1 MNAPASAPGRGSGRW
16 IVIVASVVVLTTVIV
31 AIRAMGTPGEQR
43 QVRLDDRRVQ
53 DLERVADDIR
63 DRVKRDGH
71 PPSSLAAVAAEPGTR
86 LAIVDPV
93 TGTPYDYQA
102 TGQRTFKLCAVFVTD
117 TAVTP
122 SFRGVY
128 GDSTRNHGRG
138 RQCFEFEAKQE

>member
-1 MNAPASAPGRGSGRW
+1 MNVPASAPDDRYARW
-16 IVIVASVVVLTTVIV
+16 LVIVASVAVVATVIV

-63 DRVKRDGH
+63 DRVKRDGNQ
-71 PPSSLAAVAAEPGTR
+71 PSSLAALAAEPGTR

-122 SFRGVY
+122 SFRGY
-128 GDSTRNHGRG
+128 DDSARNHGRG
-138 RQCFEFEAKQE
+138 RQCFAFEAEQE